1 VTNKDDQ
8 KTNLNELLEELMQQ
22 KSELFEQTFLTAED
36 KKLIESLPED
46 KREPVRQ
53 ALLDKG
59 KLFSMLKDK
68 LLRISADYANFQKR
82 IPKLVADSIDYEKER
97 IIKSLLPVLDNFE
110 HTLKSAAE
118 IENAASI
125 TSGVQIIYNHL
136 LDILKSYDV
145 EQIKTEAREEKFN
158 PSLHNA
164 LMQRSEPDKEDNIIL
179 EELQKGYKLNG
190 RVIRPS
196 RVAVN
201 RIQKE
206 GEKAAAE
213 DETTDME

>member
-8 KTNLNELLEELMQQ
+8 ISSLNELLEALMQP

-46 KREPVRQ
+46 KRESVRQ

-68 LLRISADYANFQKR
+68 FLRISADYANFQKR

-118 IENAASI
+118 TENAESI
-125 TSGVQIIYNHL
+125 ISGVQIIYNHL

-158 PSLHNA
+158 PALHNA
-164 LMQRSEPDKEDNIIL
+164 LVQRSELDKEDNIIL

-213 DETTDME
+213 DETTDLE

>member
-8 KTNLNELLEELMQQ
+8 ISILNELLEALMQP

-46 KREPVRQ
+46 KRESVQQ

-68 LLRISADYANFQKR
+68 FLRISADYANFQKR
-82 IPKLVADSIDYEKER
+82 TPKLVADSIDYEKEK

-118 IENAASI
+118 TENAESI
-125 TSGVQIIYNHL
+125 ISGVQIIYNHL

-158 PSLHNA
+158 PALHNA
-164 LMQRSEPDKEDNIIL
+164 LVQRSEPDKEDNIIL

-213 DETTDME
+213 DETTDLE